1 MCQPFDPLQRATAP
15 AVACRCG
22 VGRCTVM
29 RRLRPGVLLLT
40 TVVLCWNL
48 LVPAVRPVEAG
59 KPSPSPT
66 ATPTPTPT
74 ASPTPT
80 PTASPKPKPSA
91 RTGGSTPTPTPT
103 VVPSLPPP
111 GSLPSGSTR
120 TNPLPSSPTA
130 PALITVNPSTIDPRI
145 DNVLSIFGR
154 NLSAQTLVQVDTV
167 PATIVDAPDAWHL
180 FVRVPAERLEDG
192 NHNILL
198 YNPDGQSDLAMGAL
212 LAHTP
217 GLPFEIYLLA
227 GLGLIGLLAL
237 SRMYRWL
244 TR

>member
-1 MCQPFDPLQRATAP
+1 MGP
-15 AVACRCG
+15 
-22 VGRCTVM
+22 
-29 RRLRPGVLLLT
+29 LRPGVLLLAT
-40 TVVLCWNL
+40 FVLSWNL
-48 LVPAVRPVEAG
+48 LGPPVRPVEAG

-66 ATPTPTPT
+66 ATPTPIST

-80 PTASPKPKPSA
+80 STASPKPKPSA
-91 RTGGSTPTPTPT
+91 KSGGSKPTPTPT
-103 VVPSLPPP
+103 IGPSLPPP

-130 PALITVNPSTIDPRI
+130 PALITVNPSTIDPHVE
-145 DNVLSIFGR
+145 NVLNIFGR
-154 NLSAQTLVQVDTV
+154 NLSAQTLVAVDTV

-192 NHNILL
+192 KHNILL
-198 YNPDGQSDLAMGAL
+198 YNPDGQWDIAMGAL

-237 SRMYRWL
+237 YRMYRWL